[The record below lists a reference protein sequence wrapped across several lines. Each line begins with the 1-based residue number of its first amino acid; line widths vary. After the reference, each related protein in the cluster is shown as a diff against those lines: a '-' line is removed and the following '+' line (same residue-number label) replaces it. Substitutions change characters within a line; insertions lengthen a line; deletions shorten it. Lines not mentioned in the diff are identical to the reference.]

1 MSQAPP
7 QSIILI
13 EDVDA
18 AFNKRVQTTDDGYV
32 VDTLLCLAV
41 DCD

>member
-13 EDVDA
+13 EDIDA
-18 AFNKRVQTTDDGYV
+18 AFNKRVQTSDDGYV
-32 VDTLLCLAV
+32 VDHLLYLAV
-41 DCD
+41 NCD